1 MDAICFSEE
10 ENMENYDVF
19 SVVHTAHGYYVT
31 KNGELFLSCSGGAEE
46 AKKIAK
52 TLNDDVQKDLRK

>member
-1 MDAICFSEE
+1 
-10 ENMENYDVF
+10 METYDVF

-52 TLNDDVQKDLRK
+52 TLNDDVQKDRRK